1 MGGVLASLAKLLP
14 WQIWVL
20 TAIGLFSFFMAIR
33 QTWFPDGF
41 RKKTIDEFL
50 TDHQDKIR
58 DAIQENVGVVLL
70 RKIQYLYPKL
80 QEWGIQMPEIRPFVD
95 TNRGRN
101 FHIGLLKDLDFQI
114 TKLKDGVPFD
124 LKRWGETVSLREN
137 DRDVLVKEEKAG
149 GLLNELELQMLRLI
163 YDQLPDRVVTN
174 STVYCHKPF
183 LEVSP
188 GVLCQALVHLT
199 SEEYIDAAENE
210 SANPFAPASARPW
223 TIHRVTE
230 KGRFALLGSGH
241 ETVSSLE
248 KRVGEEE

>member
-1 MGGVLASLAKLLP
+1 MVAAASLGWA
-14 WQIWVL
+14 WIV
-20 TAIGLFSFFMAIR
+20 GLFPWYMWVVVLVGSFSLFMAIR

-137 DRDVLVKEEKAG
+137 ARDVLVKEEKAG
-149 GLLNELELQMLRLI
+149 GLLNELELQMLTFIVSKIGKSPVTTSAI
-163 YDQLPDRVVTN
+163 YT
-174 STVYCHKPF
+174 HEPF
-183 LEVSP
+183 LKISP
-188 GVLCQALVHLT
+188 RELSQAFIHLRAN
-199 SEEYIDAAENE
+199 EYIVAEEDPENNP
-210 SANPFAPASARPW
+210 SAPQSAQRFKVQA
-223 TIHRVTE
+223 VTKE
-230 KGRFALLGSGH
+230 GIGALKS
-241 ETVSSLE
+241 
-248 KRVGEEE
+248 R